1 MSNKETNNMK
11 KIILITAVLLVASF
25 STNAQETKKMP
36 PAKNQERKN
45 LSPEERAKA
54 DADRAEK
61 KLGLNAQQKTDWE
74 AASLKRIIANKPY
87 QDKMRGSTTPEE
99 RKDLRAKMK
108 ENADKFDVTV
118 SAFLTSEQKTKYEQ
132 FKKQREEGRNKKMKP
147 GSEKEPELE
156 D

>member
-1 MSNKETNNMK
+1 MK
-11 KIILITAVLLVASF
+11 KIILATAVLLVASF
-25 STNAQETKKMP
+25 SSNAQETKKMP
-36 PAKNQERKN
+36 SAKKQERKN

-74 AASLKRIIANKPY
+74 AASLKRIVANKPY

-99 RKDLRAKMK
+99 RKDLRAKIK
-108 ENADKFDVTV
+108 ESADRFDATV
-118 SAFLTSEQKTKYEQ
+118 NAFLTSEQKTKFEQ
-132 FKKQREEGRNKKMKP
+132 FKKQREEERNKKMKR